1 MMSDTMDTTSKRCGF
16 IALIGAP
23 NAGKSTLMNALV
35 GAKIS
40 IVTPK
45 AQTTRSRVTGV
56 CIEGDAQLI
65 FVDVPGVFH
74 AKQRFE
80 KAMVECAYSGADE
93 ADIVAFMFDT
103 TRKPSEET
111 EAALK
116 RVSNPQ
122 KPLLLILNKIDA
134 ISDKAKLLPLIEWF
148 SARAQIEE
156 IFMVSA
162 LDNDGVRELK
172 QRFAALVPHGAWHY
186 PDDHLTDMPKRLLAA
201 EITREQCFFKL
212 RDELPYSLMVE
223 TESYE
228 EKRDG
233 SVKINQ
239 VITVQNESQKMI
251 VLGKSGEMLKKIG
264 VTARSE
270 IARNFDQTCHLFL
283 FVRVREDWKDK
294 PEHYR
299 TLGLNY

>member
-1 MMSDTMDTTSKRCGF
+1 MSDTLDTTMKRCGF
-16 IALIGAP
+16 VALIGAP
-23 NAGKSTLMNALV
+23 NAGKSTLMNVLV
-35 GAKIS
+35 GAKVS

-56 CIEGDAQLI
+56 CIEGETQLI
-65 FVDVPGVFH
+65 FVDVPGVFG

-80 KAMVECAYSGADE
+80 KAMVECAYAGADE

-111 EAALK
+111 EAALTRIVQLK
-116 RVSNPQ
+116 

-134 ISDKAKLLPLIEWF
+134 LSDKAKLLPLVEWF
-148 SARAQIEE
+148 SARAPIQE
-156 IFMVSA
+156 IFMISA
-162 LDNDGVRELK
+162 LDNDGVHELK
-172 QRFAALVPHGAWHY
+172 QRLAAIAPEGAWLY
-186 PDDHLTDMPKRLLAA
+186 PEDHLTDMPKRLLAA

-223 TESYE
+223 TETYE

-251 VLGKSGEMLKKIG
+251 VLGKSGEMLKRIG
-264 VTARSE
+264 VAARSE